1 MGVIRTV
8 LAVGLVLAVPLVAIA
23 RGDAGGGDAGATRDA
38 AEIQAMIDAAPMGG
52 EIAPAPGLYKGRL
65 VIEKPVVLDGRGQ
78 VTIDASGEGSVIWL
92 KTSNAT
98 VKNLRLIN
106 TGHDH
111 NAEDA
116 GIQVRGNN
124 NVLKDNVIEDCLFGI
139 DMEQSN
145 GNVVRRNRITSK
157 KLDLGLRGDSLK
169 LWYSNNNIVEE
180 NEVHDSRD
188 FVLWYAK
195 NNQVRRNISTGGRY
209 GLHFMFAADNVIENN
224 KFYDN
229 SVGLSLMYN
238 EGDIIRNNYIAKS
251 TGATGT
257 CISLKEAS
265 RIVIENN
272 DILYCALGIG
282 LDVSPFQ
289 PDTENRIAA
298 NRISYNDIA
307 IAFLNDWRDNVF
319 KDNVMQGNITEVVV
333 FGGGSAKRN
342 VWDGNRWEDYE
353 GFDRDRDGI
362 GDTPHR
368 VYGYAGRVW
377 MDVPNTRF
385 FKGTPLL
392 EVLDF
397 LDRLAPFSEPV
408 LLLEDKHP
416 RMGATSIERKS

>member
-1 MGVIRTV
+1 MFRRAAVFALV
-8 LAVGLVLAVPLVAIA
+8 LVPLAVAAAPEQPVV
-23 RGDAGGGDAGATRDA
+23 RDA
-38 AEIQAMIDAAPMGG
+38 AEIQALIDAAPLNG
-52 EIAPAPGLYKGRL
+52 EVAPPPGRYKGRL
-65 VIEKPVVLDGRGQ
+65 VIEKPVVLDGRGK
-78 VTIDASGEGSVIWL
+78 VTIDADGQGSVIWL

-98 VKNLRLIN
+98 VKNMRLIN
-106 TGHDH
+106 TGRDH

-116 GIQVRGNN
+116 GIQVRGNT
-124 NVLKDNVIEDCLFGI
+124 NVIKDNVIEDCLFGI

-145 GNVVRRNRITSK
+145 GNIVRRNHITSK
-157 KLDLGLRGDSLK
+157 KLDLGMRGDSLK

-188 FVLWYAK
+188 FVLWYSK
-195 NNQVRRNISTGGRY
+195 HNQVRRNISTGGRY
-209 GLHFMFAADNVIENN
+209 GLHFMFAAENVIEDN
-224 KFYDN
+224 KFFDN

-251 TGATGT
+251 TSATGT

-289 PDTENRIAA
+289 PGTENLITG

-319 KDNVMQGNITEVVV
+319 KDNRLKGNITEVVV

-342 VWDGNRWEDYE
+342 LWDGNRWEDYE
-353 GFDRDRDGI
+353 GFDRDRDGV

-408 LLLEDKHP
+408 LLLEDKNP
-416 RMGATSIERKS
+416 RMDRKS

>member
-1 MGVIRTV
+1 MGVFRTV
-8 LAVGLVLAVPLVAIA
+8 FAAGLVLAVPLVAIA
-23 RGDAGGGDAGATRDA
+23 RGDDRAQPRDA
-38 AEIQAMIDAAPMGG
+38 AEIQALIDAAPAGG
-52 EIAPAPGLYKGRL
+52 EVVPAPGLYHGRL
-65 VIEKPVVLDGRGQ
+65 VIEKPIILDGRGK
-78 VTIDASGEGSVIWL
+78 VTIDADGEGSVIWL
-92 KTSNAT
+92 KTGNAT
-98 VKNLRLIN
+98 VKNLRLAN

-145 GNVVRRNRITSK
+145 GNVVRRNHITSK
-157 KLDLGLRGDSLK
+157 KLELGMRGDSLK

-188 FVLWYAK
+188 FVLWYSK

-224 KFYDN
+224 KFFDN

-238 EGDIIRNNYIAKS
+238 EGDVIRNNYIAKS

-272 DILYCALGIG
+272 DIVYCALGIG

-289 PDTENRIAA
+289 PDTENRITS

-319 KDNVMQGNITEVVV
+319 KDNVMKGNITEVVV
-333 FGGGSAKRN
+333 FGGGSARRN
-342 VWDGNRWEDYE
+342 SWDGNQWEDYE
-353 GFDRDRDGI
+353 GFDRNRDGV

-408 LLLEDKHP
+408 LLLEDAHP
-416 RMGATSIERKS
+416 RMDAKNIERKS